1 MLRIVTWNMRRAKS
15 SSKCWD
21 LLSEIAPDLAL
32 LQEVGEFPSRIR
44 AEYEVAEEI
53 PTNRSGQPQRFKTA
67 LLARGRIKSDIDLV
81 SGLDWVNQER
91 VWFRGNIL
99 ARTVSLGNGDTVNVV
114 SLYSP
119 AWPVAPARL
128 VGIDVRGVKLEQNP
142 DVWCTEILWSL
153 LKSSMSRQPGPWVIG
168 GDFNSSETFDA
179 WRVGGRGNAEIVRR
193 LNDLGL
199 TECLRAHQGRLVPTF
214 RNPRGGGIVHQI
226 DHLYVSET
234 LLDQMLVCNAPM
246 EDRIFAEGLS
256 DHLPIVA
263 DFKTT

>member
-1 MLRIVTWNMRRAKS
+1 MTWNMRRAKS

-21 LLSEIAPDLAL
+21 LLDEIGPDLAL
-32 LQEVGEFPSRIR
+32 LQEVGEFPSRMR
-44 AEYEVAEEI
+44 AEYEIAEAI
-53 PTNRSGQPQRFKTA
+53 PTNRSGRPQKFRTA
-67 LLARGRIKSDIDLV
+67 LLARGRIRSEIDLV
-81 SGLDWVNQER
+81 SEFDWVSQER
-91 VWFRGNIL
+91 IWFHGNIL
-99 ARTVSLGNGDTVNVV
+99 ARTVSLYDGTAINVI

-128 VGIDVRGVKLEQNP
+128 VGIDVLGVKLEQNP

-179 WRVGGRGNAEIVRR
+179 WRVGGRGNIEIVRR
-193 LNDLGL
+193 LNGLGL

-214 RNPRGGGIVHQI
+214 RSPRGGSVIHQI
-226 DHLYVSET
+226 DHLYVS
-234 LLDQMLVCNAPM
+234 DSMLNRLIHCNAPM
-246 EDRIFAEGLS
+246 EDRIFTEGLS

-263 DFKTT
+263 DFKID